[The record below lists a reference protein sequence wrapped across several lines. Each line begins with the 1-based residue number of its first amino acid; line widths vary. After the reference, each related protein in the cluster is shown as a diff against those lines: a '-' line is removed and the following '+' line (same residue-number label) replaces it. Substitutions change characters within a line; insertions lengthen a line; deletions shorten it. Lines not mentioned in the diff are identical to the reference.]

1 LSAISPSV
9 RRRRRTF
16 ESFGEAEKAVKKI
29 RFDGFF
35 ASDAKKM
42 IENALFVM
50 FFVDA
55 PMREAE

>member
-1 LSAISPSV
+1 LKPRAEIL
-9 RRRRRTF
+9 RRR
-16 ESFGEAEKAVKKI
+16 ENLVKKI

-42 IENALFVM
+42 IENALIVM

-55 PMREAE
+55 TMREAE

>member
-1 LSAISPSV
+1 V
-9 RRRRRTF
+9 
-16 ESFGEAEKAVKKI
+16 VKKI